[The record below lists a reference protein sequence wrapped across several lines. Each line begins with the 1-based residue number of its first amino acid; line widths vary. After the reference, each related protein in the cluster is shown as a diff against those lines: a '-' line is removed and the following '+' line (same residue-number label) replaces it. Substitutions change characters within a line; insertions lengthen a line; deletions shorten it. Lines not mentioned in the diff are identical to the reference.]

1 MEATNTKNRIAI
13 YSTISLL
20 EIYLKE
26 FKSGYNKDTCT
37 SIVIAALF
45 TIAKLWKQS
54 TTTISCSTT
63 DKWIKKI
70 RFLYT
75 MAFYSAIKKYDIL
88 SFAGNWMKLENI
100 ILCEFGQVQKGKGRL
115 LFLICGT

>member
-1 MEATNTKNRIAI
+1 MLWRLQILKTELP
-13 YSTISLL
+13 YDPTISLL

-26 FKSGYNKDTCT
+26 CKSGYNKNTGT
-37 SIVIAALF
+37 SMVTEALF

-54 TTTISCSTT
+54 TTISCSTT

-88 SFAGNWMKLENI
+88 LFAGNWMEMDISPLPAK
-100 ILCEFGQVQKGKGRL
+100 
-115 LFLICGT
+115 